1 MSAPLNFE
9 NSQDAAA
16 LAMLQDWPDGTPK
29 SRGNAFSAHWDG
41 QPSCI
46 ATPTVLANAK
56 HSINS
61 TRNVEQQRLTGRD
74 YSTLYGISAKADESV
89 RRYRQQISI
98 DPNPQA
104 SADKQ
109 ARLRGKPNT
118 ARSQ

>member
-1 MSAPLNFE
+1 MTAVKKR
-9 NSQDAAA
+9 
-16 LAMLQDWPDGTPK
+16 WPDGTPR
-29 SRGNAFSAHWDG
+29 SQGNAFSAHLDG
-41 QPSCI
+41 RPSVFGTLV
-46 ATPTVLANAK
+46 ALANAQ

-109 ARLRGKPNT
+109 AKLRGRSNQ